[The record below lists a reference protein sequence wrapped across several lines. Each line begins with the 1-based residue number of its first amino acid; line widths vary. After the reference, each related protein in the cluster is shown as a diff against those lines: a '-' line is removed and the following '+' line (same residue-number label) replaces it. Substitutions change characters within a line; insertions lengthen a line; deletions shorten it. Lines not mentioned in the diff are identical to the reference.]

1 MGKQR
6 IVLLYGGKSA
16 EHSISCI
23 SAACV
28 LSALDNHRFEAV
40 PIGIT
45 KSGDWLVGGT
55 DPRDFDLADQPLPSV
70 RSGNGAHRVALEF
83 GRGGDGFFAVDSGSD
98 PAADSV
104 SQQRFQQGPY
114 LNSVPAS
121 RGALYS
127 LGHID
132 AVLPVLHGPFG
143 EDGTV
148 QGLLDLL
155 GVPYVGCGVFASSA
169 CMDKHFTKILLKAAG
184 IPVTPSIT
192 IDTRQ
197 VHETGETCT
206 SQQESLFE
214 TAAVEY
220 LARVRRAGLRY
231 PLFVKPSRAG
241 SSFGVRKVGHEG
253 DAAELGAAVREAAK
267 YDWKVLIEQ
276 GMSGRE
282 IECAVLAP
290 HIDGKPKAS
299 WPGEIVLDR
308 RSPGNDQFY
317 DFDSKYLDSGAS
329 HAQIPADLP
338 EATLRHVQEISI
350 KAFEAIDGAG
360 LSRVDTFVGSDGSIV
375 VNEINSIP
383 GFTPI
388 SMYPKAWEASGL
400 DYGELVTALI
410 ESALETGR

>member
-6 IVLLYGGKSA
+6 IVLLYGGKSD

-28 LSALDNHRFEAV
+28 LDALDEERFEAV

-55 DPRDFDLADQPLPSV
+55 DPRDFDLADEPLPVV
-70 RSGNGAHRVALEF
+70 REGNGMRRVVLDL
-83 GRGGDGFFAVDSGSD
+83 GRGCDGFFV
-98 PAADSV
+98 ADSV
-104 SQQRFQQGPY
+104 VASASGSGPR
-114 LNSVPAS
+114 S
-121 RGALYS
+121 ALHS

-132 AVLPVLHGPFG
+132 AVLPVLHGPHG

-155 GVPYVGCGVFASSA
+155 GVPYAGCGVFASSA

-192 IDTRQ
+192 VDTRRIHQ
-197 VHETGETCT
+197 AAAMGEAAIRAA
-206 SQQESLFE
+206 FE
-214 TAAVEY
+214 TAAGEY
-220 LARVRRAGLRY
+220 LARVRSAGLRY

-241 SSFGVRKVGHEG
+241 SSFGVSKVECEG
-253 DAAELGAAVREAAK
+253 DAAELGAAVREAAEH
-267 YDWKVLIEQ
+267 DWKVLIEQ
-276 GMSGRE
+276 GMDGRE

-290 HIDGKPKAS
+290 HVGGAPQAS

-308 RSPGNDQFY
+308 RGSSGGQFY

-329 HAQIPADLP
+329 HVQVPADLP
-338 EATLRHVQEISI
+338 EATLRRVQEIAVA
-350 KAFEAIDGAG
+350 AFAAVDGAG
-360 LSRVDTFVGSDGSIV
+360 LCRVDTFVGADGGVV
-375 VNEINSIP
+375 VNEINTIP

-388 SMYPKAWEASGL
+388 SMYPKAWEASGVS
-400 DYGELVTALI
+400 YGELITALI
-410 ESALETGR
+410 ERALEERAPSGAE